1 MSSEYFI
8 LLPVILPVIMGI
20 LLIIFPIKNDRTRN
34 IVNFI
39 FVLLNTWFAF
49 NAIIA
54 LNGESLILFEIYQD
68 NCFELG
74 IDKAGSVFGTIVA
87 GLWPFASLY
96 AYGYM
101 AHQERKNTFFAFFT
115 MTYGVVL
122 GIAFSANLL
131 TMYIFYEMLTLVTF
145 PLVLHPMTEKA
156 VKAAKTYLAYSL
168 GGAAFGLIGLIFV
181 MHIGSTSFVLGGS
194 ISGSAREAGFLLP
207 SFVLSF
213 CGFSVKAAMAP
224 FSRWLI
230 KAAVA
235 PTPVTALLHA
245 VAVVNAGAFACIR
258 LIYYIY
264 GTEILYGTWAQYIVM
279 TLAIITIIFGSSF
292 AVKEGHF
299 KRRLAYS
306 TISNLSYIL
315 FAATIMTPLGITAAF
330 AHMMMHSLTKI
341 CSFFCCGTI
350 MEQTGKEYVK
360 ELDGMGRKM
369 KLSFACFTV
378 SSLSLIGIPLFCGF
392 FSKWRIGTA
401 AVSDA
406 APLTIAGLCALLF
419 SALLTGIYMLSIV
432 IRAYFP
438 SKPAEDEKTVSK
450 KLRVSNSDIDRS
462 DNVPE
467 IREHCWQMLLPVA
480 CFAFG
485 ILILGVFWQPV
496 LDFVS
501 FF

>member
-1 MSSEYFI
+1 
-8 LLPVILPVIMGI
+8 MGI
-20 LLIIFPIKNDRTRN
+20 LLLIFPVRSDRIRN
-34 IVNFI
+34 VTNFI
-39 FVLLNTWFAF
+39 FVLMNSTL
-49 NAIIA
+49 AIIA
-54 LNGESLILFEIYQD
+54 MLNCQGENIVIIKIYMNYGFE
-68 NCFELG
+68 FE
-74 IDKAGSVFGTIVA
+74 IDKAAAIFGTIVA

-115 MTYGVVL
+115 MTYGIVL
-122 GIAFSANLL
+122 GIAFSSNLL
-131 TMYIFYEMLTLVTF
+131 TMYVFYEMLTLVTF
-145 PLVLHPMTEKA
+145 PLVLHPMTQKA
-156 VKAAKTYLAYSL
+156 VKAAKAYLAYSL
-168 GGAAFGLIGLIFV
+168 GGAAFGLIGLIFM
-181 MHIGSTSFVLGGS
+181 MHLGSTGFVLGGS
-194 ISGSAREAGFLLP
+194 IPESAQDSVFLLP
-207 SFVLSF
+207 AFVLSF

-224 FSRWLI
+224 FSGWLI

-258 LIYYIY
+258 LTYFVF
-264 GTEILYGTWAQYIVM
+264 GTDILYGTWAQYLVM
-279 TLAIITIIFGSSF
+279 ALAIITIVYGSSF

-315 FAATIMTPLGITAAF
+315 FAATIMTPMGLTAAF
-330 AHMMMHSLTKI
+330 AHMLMHSLTKI
-341 CSFFCCGTI
+341 CSFFCCGTV

-360 ELDGMGRKM
+360 DLDGMGRIM
-369 KLSFACFTV
+369 KLSFGCFTI
-378 SSLSLIGIPLFCGF
+378 SSLSLIGIPMFCGF
-392 FSKWRIGTA
+392 FSKWRIGLA

-406 APLTIAGLCALLF
+406 EPLTIAGLCALLF

-438 SKPAEDEKTVSK
+438 VRKNTDKENEPV
-450 KLRVSNSDIDRS
+450 IH
-462 DNVPE
+462 
-467 IREHCWQMLLPVA
+467 EHCWQMLLPIA

-485 ILILGVFWQPV
+485 IILLGVFWQPV

-501 FF
+501 FI